1 MGRHPVSR
9 VFDLDFGRPS
19 ARPFLR
25 DWVVFKLAKHN
36 VVGMSEKP
44 GREFKI
50 LCVDGGGIKGTYS
63 AFLLAALEKQL
74 AGGKSLGQFF
84 DMVTGTSTGSLIAL
98 GLAAGRTAKEIADAY
113 EKDGGKIFCDHGFFH
128 RSART
133 IRQLFTHARYHPKQL
148 EATLHELLKEKT
160 LSDAVNYVCVP
171 VTVIN
176 NYAPRVYKTRHS
188 QSHSWNNVTLKHL
201 ALASSAA
208 PTFFP
213 LVESEAV
220 EGTLYADGGLFANN
234 PSLVALIEALRIF
247 VGPDS
252 ERKEFDSVSILS
264 IGSFPSQVSFTLSSW
279 RKWSILPPRWRK
291 HLASNWRSRP
301 IRGWMWPTGGTPPLV
316 DVLMQVQGK
325 YVEFVLPILQ
335 SALASKFSSYVRL
348 DATTCKAGKATAA
361 NNLAAFSLA
370 DGRPSQIAEM
380 KRLGV
385 NDGLTSASD
394 AQVKHFFA
402 SLAAPIILHPH
413 PTN

>member
-1 MGRHPVSR
+1 
-9 VFDLDFGRPS
+9 
-19 ARPFLR
+19 
-25 DWVVFKLAKHN
+25 
-36 VVGMSEKP
+36 MSEKP
-44 GREFKI
+44 EREFKI

-113 EKDGGKIFCDHGFFH
+113 EKDGRQIFCDHGFFH

-148 EATLHELLKEKT
+148 EATLHRLLGDKT
-160 LSDAVNYVCVP
+160 LAEAVNYVCVP

-176 NYAPRVYKTRHS
+176 NYTPRVYKTRHS
-188 QSHSWNNVTLKHL
+188 QNHSWNNVTLKHL

-234 PSLVALIEALRIF
+234 PSLVALIEALRVF

-264 IGSFPSQVSFTLSSW
+264 VGSFPSQVHFTLSSW
-279 RKWSILPPRWRK
+279 REWPILPLRWRK
-291 HLASNWRSRP
+291 HLASTWRSRP

-348 DATTCKAGKATAA
+348 DATTCKAGKATAP
-361 NNLAAFSLA
+361 NKLASFSLA

-380 KRLGV
+380 KRLGA

-394 AQVKHFFA
+394 VQVKHFFA
-402 SLAAPIILHPH
+402 SLASPITLHPH
-413 PTN
+413 PIN

>member
-1 MGRHPVSR
+1 
-9 VFDLDFGRPS
+9 
-19 ARPFLR
+19 
-25 DWVVFKLAKHN
+25 
-36 VVGMSEKP
+36 MSENI

-50 LCVDGGGIKGTYS
+50 LAVDGGGIKGTYS

-74 AGGKSLGQFF
+74 AGGKSLGRYF

-98 GLAAGRTAKEIADAY
+98 GLAAGRTAKQIAETY
-113 EKDGGKIFCDHGFFH
+113 ERDGSRIFCDHGFFH

-148 EATLHELLKEKT
+148 EATLDRLLENKT
-160 LSDAVNYVCVP
+160 LAHAANYVCIP
-171 VTVIN
+171 VTVMN

-188 QSHSWNNVTLKHL
+188 LSHSWNNVTLKHL

-234 PSLVALIEALRIF
+234 PSLVALIEALRVF

-264 IGSFPSQVSFTLSSW
+264 VGSFPSQVCFTLSSW
-279 RKWSILPPRWRK
+279 RKWPIFPARLRK
-291 HLASNWRSRP
+291 HLASTWRSRP
-301 IRGWMWPTGGTPPLV
+301 IRGWMWPAGGTPPLV

-335 SALASKFSSYVRL
+335 SALASKFSTYVRL
-348 DATTCKAGKATAA
+348 DATTCKAGKATAV
-361 NNLAAFSLA
+361 NNLTAFSLA

-380 KRLGV
+380 KRLGA

-394 AQVKHFFA
+394 AQVKRFFA
-402 SLAAPIILHPH
+402 SLASSITLHPH